1 MADLVKRQDVKKNI
15 TEYLSDCYRCS
26 RRKDKTILEA
36 MSIDIEAVIASLPSA
51 QPDIVYCKECINH
64 KASGLCEGWSRYG
77 TITTRDDGFCAW
89 GARLEDGE
97 SQS

>member
-1 MADLVKRQDVKKNI
+1 MADLVKRQDVKKTI

-51 QPDIVYCKECINH
+51 QPDIVYCKECIYH
-64 KASGLCEGWSRYG
+64 RDSGQCEGWSRYG
-77 TITTRDDGFCAW
+77 NITTKDDGFCAW
-89 GARLEDGE
+89 GERLEDGK